1 MYQENFC
8 SNIQKENVSQKYK
21 KQKKKTNSKKVR
33 ISKNTAPDMDGV
45 LSVVSLTNSQ
55 LNKEK
60 SFPSS
65 QEDFQQ

>member
-60 SFPSS
+60 SIPCS